1 MVCNLS
7 SCGCGCGYN
16 SCATNLALSCKN
28 PFSVCPCPT
37 SSAVYCL
44 FVTNQMT
51 CSVRLCLTLSDSTTT
66 STIIPGFDTSG
77 SGVQVGPFTS
87 GAGVS
92 LTITFMEASVY
103 PVCGKLCPL
112 YNNTL
117 PQTYIGTG
125 VEMSISSAGV
135 VSFPGGYTCV

>member
-1 MVCNLS
+1 MVCISS
-7 SCGCGCGYN
+7 SCGCGCGY
-16 SCATNLALSCKN
+16 SCCETNLALSCKN
-28 PFSVCPCPT
+28 PYSVCPCPST
-37 SSAVYCL
+37 SVVYCL

-66 STIIPGFDTSG
+66 SIIIPGSDT

-87 GAGVS
+87 GAGVA

-117 PQTYIGTG
+117 PQTFIGTG
-125 VEMSISSAGV
+125 LEMSISSAGV
-135 VSFPGGYTCV
+135 ISFPGGYTCV